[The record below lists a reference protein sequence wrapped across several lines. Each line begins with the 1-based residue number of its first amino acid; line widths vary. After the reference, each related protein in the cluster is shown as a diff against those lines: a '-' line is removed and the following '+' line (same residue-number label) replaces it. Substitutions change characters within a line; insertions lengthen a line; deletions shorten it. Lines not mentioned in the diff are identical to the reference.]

1 MNRRYPLGA
10 ELTELMTKAQ
20 EEQLHERLAAEFP
33 DVAPDD
39 WKTIAGFTD
48 RFLDE
53 QRRPAQSEGGKRT
66 AAKSKAIVNKRRQIV
81 HYFFSRL
88 PVALRGNPYGKE
100 TLRTLQDRVTTCTGA
115 ERSLITLKR
124 DLRAL
129 GILPDQKGQR

>member
-81 HYFFSRL
+81 HYFSADFQ
-88 PVALRGNPYGKE
+88 PPFEEIPTGKRHFARC
-100 TLRTLQDRVTTCTGA
+100 RTA
-115 ERSLITLKR
+115 
-124 DLRAL
+124 
-129 GILPDQKGQR
+129 